1 MTSAFAAPANQLTI
15 HTPLG
20 ELTLSEVNGA
30 IVALDWGRGARQQST
45 RSLREAARQLNAYFD
60 DRLTRF
66 DLPLKPHG
74 TPFQFSVWKA
84 MRRIPFG
91 QTRSYG
97 ELARTVRNGA
107 RAVGMACAR
116 NPIPI
121 IVPCH
126 RVTAA
131 SGALGGFSGGDGLA
145 TKLALLRLE
154 RAILT

>member
-1 MTSAFAAPANQLTI
+1 VTEPARQLTL

-20 ELTLSEVNGA
+20 EVTVSEASGG
-30 IVALDWGRGARQQST
+30 IVALDWGRGARQES
-45 RSLREAARQLNAYFD
+45 SPLLREAARQLNAYFD
-60 DRLTRF
+60 DRLERF

-74 TPFQFSVWKA
+74 TPFQFAVWKA
-84 MRRIPFG
+84 LRRIPKG
-91 QTRSYG
+91 ETRTYG
-97 ELARTVRNGA
+97 ELAQLLGSSA
-107 RAVGMACAR
+107 RAIGSACAR

-131 SGALGGFSGGDGLA
+131 TGKLGGFSGGDGLA